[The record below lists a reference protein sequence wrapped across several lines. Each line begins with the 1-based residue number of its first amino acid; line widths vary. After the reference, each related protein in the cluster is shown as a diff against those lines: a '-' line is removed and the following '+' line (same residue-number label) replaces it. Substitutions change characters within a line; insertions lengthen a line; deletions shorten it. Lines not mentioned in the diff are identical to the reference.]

1 MDVGFYYMANAA
13 GRLLGTLLSGLTF
26 QVGGLPLCL
35 VTAAVHGRA
44 ELDRRHAARPVYG
57 ADRAGMS
64 AFERYLT
71 AWVGLAMV
79 AGIVLGVA
87 LPGLVAA
94 VAAADVANVN
104 LVVAVLI
111 WVMVYP
117 MMVGVARARCAR

>member
-1 MDVGFYYMANAA
+1 
-13 GRLLGTLLSGLTF
+13 
-26 QVGGLPLCL
+26 
-35 VTAAVHGRA
+35 
-44 ELDRRHAARPVYG
+44 
-57 ADRAGMS
+57 MS